1 MHKRTLSLRRR
12 NVLESTNSEMYL
24 FTLCMSVNLH
34 EDSRDENTSS
44 DVLTSFGILGGGGN
58 EAPLDEIGL

>member
-1 MHKRTLSLRRR
+1 
-12 NVLESTNSEMYL
+12 MYL